1 MSKVTVSQLAEV
13 LGVDVSKLL
22 VQLSDAGIEGNSG
35 DDAVSN
41 DDKKKIAGL
50 FAGESRENGNRC
62 HRTAQS
68 DAEA

>member
-22 VQLSDAGIEGNSG
+22 VQLGNAGIEGSSG

-41 DDKKKIAGL
+41 
-50 FAGESRENGNRC
+50 
-62 HRTAQS
+62 
-68 DAEA
+68 